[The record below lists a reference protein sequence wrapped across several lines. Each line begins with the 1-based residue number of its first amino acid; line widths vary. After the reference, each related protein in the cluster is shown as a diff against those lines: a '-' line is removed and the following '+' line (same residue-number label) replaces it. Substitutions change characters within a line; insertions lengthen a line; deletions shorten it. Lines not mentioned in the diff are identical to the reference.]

1 MSLLVLSWWSLFHQ
15 IIYAANWLLSF
26 SILFGLYQIT
36 YLLLLEATISLTLS
50 LNGFSHKI
58 LIWFIIFYDCKVE
71 ILGKEK
77 KLFVA
82 YEDINLLV
90 YNGSNWWLM
99 CHWNS
104 LKEFRCWSQTAL
116 WMSSVCYI
124 AEVVGQENC
133 WFLKVS

>member
-1 MSLLVLSWWSLFHQ
+1 MSFLVLSWWSLFRQ

-82 YEDINLLV
+82 YEDINFTCIMGQTDGWCV
-90 YNGSNWWLM
+90 SAIV
-99 CHWNS
+99 

-124 AEVVGQENC
+124 TEVVGQENC
-133 WFLKVS
+133 WFVKVS